1 VASPGEV
8 GFSPLELAP
17 DLQVDSFTHLG
28 QIAISQRANVTVSSP
43 PEVAVRSR
51 PGAGTVLIR
60 GGRLVVDNAF
70 VNARTTGA
78 GDSARL
84 GIDVRLAEDL
94 VLRNGGQLIAL
105 SSGAGDAGDV
115 RITAMGSV
123 TILDRASGIFS
134 SASGSRDAGHIAIS
148 TPNLIIKGGLLATA
162 TMSAGRA
169 GDIMLDVG
177 RLTLTDDA
185 RIGSV
190 TGGTGRGGTVQVTAT
205 DSVAISGRASDDL
218 PNRSG
223 FNSSTVGRGEAG
235 GVTISAPT
243 VTVDGGAILAGT
255 LGDSRG
261 GDIVVTVGRLTLTG
275 GALITGTSCCAGPGG
290 TVTVT
295 ATDSVVIS
303 GRSSDGTPSHLSS
316 SALGR
321 GDAGRVALFAPTV
334 ILDGG
339 TIETSTRRDGR
350 AGDIVLEVGRL
361 TLTGGAFIDSSTSG
375 AGPGGTVTIAATES
389 IVIAGS
395 GREGFPSGL
404 FSVTQG
410 RGPGGN
416 LRLAAPRLQLRDAGT
431 ISASST
437 GDGAAGMLVL
447 DIGETFR
454 SQGGRV
460 TTAAARAGGAGS
472 NSMPGG

>member
-1 VASPGEV
+1 MMPGSAASP
-8 GFSPLELAP
+8 
-17 DLQVDSFTHLG
+17 
-28 QIAISQRANVTVSSP
+28 
-43 PEVAVRSR
+43 
-51 PGAGTVLIR
+51 
-60 GGRLVVDNAF
+60 
-70 VNARTTGA
+70 
-78 GDSARL
+78 
-84 GIDVRLAEDL
+84 
-94 VLRNGGQLIAL
+94 
-105 SSGAGDAGDV
+105 
-115 RITAMGSV
+115 
-123 TILDRASGIFS
+123 
-134 SASGSRDAGHIAIS
+134 
-148 TPNLIIKGGLLATA
+148 
-162 TMSAGRA
+162 
-169 GDIMLDVG
+169 
-177 RLTLTDDA
+177 
-185 RIGSV
+185 SV